1 MSTFQPSGMIK
12 WPRLEDQNIFPL
24 THVYLLPLDITG
36 MSETEIAESRKVNQH
51 ISSAYDEFA

>member
-1 MSTFQPSGMIK
+1 MHGFQNRNRCAVGSYIG
-12 WPRLEDQNIFPL
+12 
-24 THVYLLPLDITG
+24 TLPLDITG